1 MNLAAHVKSNFY
13 HTRLSSTKEI
23 EMAEQ
28 EVNFKVFRYK
38 QGDAAPHYE
47 TFTVSVD
54 KNMTVLVALQTIRFA
69 QDPTLALRHSCHH
82 AACGTCGM
90 RVNGQEVLACVTN
103 VLDLG
108 TSTVVVEP
116 LQNIPL
122 ISDIV
127 VDMGHFMDRYN
138 LAGMPYKRRSDFL
151 PEAAI
156 PVGIDHYE
164 RYENCI
170 ECGICVSACPV
181 AGSDPMYL
189 GPAAMAAGWRVVEE
203 PRGEDAASVL
213 DWVDQDHGCWRC
225 HVAYECSEAC
235 PSDVDPAGSIM
246 NLRNQLTKR
255 KIGRLF
261 GRGD

>member
-1 MNLAAHVKSNFY
+1 MTEQDVKF
-13 HTRLSSTKEI
+13 R
-23 EMAEQ
+23 
-28 EVNFKVFRYK
+28 VFRYK
-38 QGDAAPHYE
+38 QGDSAPKHQD
-47 TFTVSVD
+47 FMVSVD
-54 KNMTVLVALQTIRFA
+54 ENTTVLVALQMIRYA

-90 RVNGQEVLACVTN
+90 RVNGQEVLACVTK

-122 ISDIV
+122 ISDLV
-127 VDMGHFMDRYN
+127 VDMQHFMDRLN
-138 LAGMPYKRRSDFL
+138 LAEMPYIRKSEFL
-151 PEAAI
+151 PEAAV
-156 PVGIDHYE
+156 PQGVE
-164 RYENCI
+164 FLNRYENCL

-181 AGSDPMYL
+181 AGSDPRYL
-189 GPAAMAAGWRVVEE
+189 GPAAMAAAWRVVEE
-203 PRGEDAASVL
+203 PRGEDAAAVL

-225 HVAYECSEAC
+225 HVAYECSELC

-246 NLRNQLTKR
+246 NLRKQLTKR
-255 KIGRLF
+255 KFGRLF

>member
-1 MNLAAHVKSNFY
+1 
-13 HTRLSSTKEI
+13 
-23 EMAEQ
+23 MAEQ
-28 EVNFKVFRYK
+28 QVTFRVFRYK
-38 QGDAAPHYE
+38 QGDSAPRFQE
-47 TFTVSVD
+47 FTVTVNED
-54 KNMTVLVALQTIRFA
+54 TTVLVALQSIRFA

-90 RVNGQEVLACVTN
+90 RVNGQEVLSCVTK

-122 ISDIV
+122 ISDMV
-127 VDMGHFMDRYN
+127 VDMQHFMDRYN
-138 LAGMPYKRRSDFL
+138 LAQMPYIRRSEFL
-151 PEAAI
+151 PQATVPPATV
-156 PVGIDHYE
+156 PPNIDYYN
-164 RYENCI
+164 RYENCL

-181 AGSDPMYL
+181 MGSDPTYL
-189 GPAAMAAGWRVVEE
+189 GPAALAAGWRVVEE
-203 PRGEDAASVL
+203 PRGEDVTAVL

-225 HVAYECSEAC
+225 HVAYECSELC

-246 NLRNQLTKR
+246 NLRKRLTRR
-255 KIGRLF
+255 KFGRIF